1 MPDLTELLTQAIQM
15 HQAGQVEPA
24 REIYL
29 QLLRQDPNHLHAL
42 NLLGLAGWQTGR
54 HAEAVGYLER
64 AIAID
69 PTQAAFHGNL
79 AEARRGLGQLGP
91 ALESYAEA
99 ARLAPD
105 AAIVHLNLGTLLQQA
120 GQPEHAITSFG
131 RALELD
137 PQNILAR
144 YHLGTAFEQQGK
156 PQPAEACYE
165 QVLESA
171 PEHVPSLV
179 AQAGLRKTRG
189 DLEGAVELYE
199 RALRL
204 EPEIAARHFDLG
216 NVHQL
221 ARRWHEA
228 VACYRRALDIDPQYA
243 EAFSNLVNAL
253 RELDQ
258 LDEALMCAERAVQL
272 RPDSAPS
279 ANNLAVVLQ
288 DLGRLDEARRQFERA
303 LLLDPKKAELHLNL
317 GVVLKDQGHV
327 EQAIA
332 KYDEALQIQPDHAQT
347 RCSRGMALLSLGR
360 GEGWAGYEHR
370 IGLPQ
375 FDTLTFAK
383 PRWDG
388 GPLAGRTLLIHCEQ
402 GYGDTLQFVRF
413 VKTAMERG
421 GDDGKIILA
430 TQPEMIPLLKQ
441 SGYPG
446 QVPKNQPIAAFDVH
460 VPLMSLP
467 MTLGVGFHELSR
479 EIPYLSVEPNRIEK
493 WREELGK
500 YPGFRIGIGW
510 QGRPDFRGDRLR
522 SIPLEAFAPLAEV
535 PQARLISL
543 QKGPGSEQLGAG
555 LHRFDVVDLGD
566 ALDGPSSRF
575 MDSAAVMHSL
585 DLIVTS
591 DSAVAHLAGALGM
604 RVWLALSAA
613 PDWRWMVDRDDTP
626 WYPTMRLFRQTR
638 LGDWADVFGRMAAEL
653 RTLVQSTASEK
664 TVS

>member
-1 MPDLTELLTQAIQM
+1 MPDVSQLLPRAVQL
-15 HQAGQVEPA
+15 HQAGQVEQA
-24 REIYL
+24 REIY
-29 QLLRQDPNHLHAL
+29 QQILRQEPNHLHAL

-54 HAEAVGYLER
+54 HAEAVEYLER

-69 PTQAAFHGNL
+69 STQAAFHGNL

-91 ALESYAEA
+91 AIESYAQA
-99 ARLAPD
+99 ARLQPD
-105 AAIVHLNLGTLLQQA
+105 AVIVHVNLGTLLQQA
-120 GQPEHAITSFG
+120 GQPEHAIASYG

-137 PQNILAR
+137 PQNVLAR
-144 YHLGTAFEQQGK
+144 YHLGTAFEQQAK
-156 PQPAEACYE
+156 PQPAASCYE

-171 PEHVPSLV
+171 PDHVPSLV
-179 AQAGLRKTRG
+179 ALAALRKTRG
-189 DLEGAVELYE
+189 DLAGAVELYE
-199 RALRL
+199 HALRL

-221 ARRWHEA
+221 AGQWREA

-253 RELDQ
+253 RELNQ
-258 LDEALMCAERAVQL
+258 LDEALICAERAVQL
-272 RPDSAPS
+272 RPESAPS

-288 DLGRLDEARRQFERA
+288 DLGRLDEARQQLERA
-303 LLLDPKKAELHLNL
+303 ILLDPKKAELHLNL
-317 GVVLKDQGHV
+317 GVVFKDQGHFV
-327 EQAIA
+327 EAIA
-332 KYDEALQIQPDHAQT
+332 KYDEALQIQPNHAHT

-360 GEGWAGYEHR
+360 FAEGWEGYEHR

-375 FDTLTFAK
+375 FDTLTFPR

-388 GPLAGRTLLIHCEQ
+388 TPLAGRTLLIHCEQ

-413 VKTAMERG
+413 VKTAVERAG
-421 GDDGKIILA
+421 DGKIILA

-446 QVPKNQPIAAFDVH
+446 LVAKNQTLPAFDVH

-467 MTLGVGFHELSR
+467 LTLGV
-479 EIPYLSVEPNRIEK
+479 EIDSMARDVSYLAVEPARIDK
-493 WREELGK
+493 WRQELDK
-500 YPGFRIGIGW
+500 YPGFKIGMGW

-522 SIPLEAFAPLAEV
+522 SFPLETFAPLADV
-535 PQARLISL
+535 PQVRLISL

-566 ALDGPSSRF
+566 ALDGGDSRF
-575 MDSAAVMHSL
+575 MDSAAVMQSL
-585 DLIVTS
+585 NLVVTS
-591 DSAVAHLAGALGM
+591 DTALAHLAGALGV

-613 PDWRWMVDRDDTP
+613 PDWRWMVDRDDSP
-626 WYPTMRLFRQTR
+626 WYPSMRLFRQSR
-638 LGDWADVFGRMAAEL
+638 LGDWTDVFERMASEL
-653 RTLVQSTASEK
+653 RSLAQSTASEK
-664 TVS
+664 SV

>member
-1 MPDLTELLTQAIQM
+1 MPDVSQLLPRAVQL
-15 HQAGQVEPA
+15 HQAGQVEQA

-29 QLLRQDPNHLHAL
+29 QVLKQEANNLHAL

-54 HAEAVGYLER
+54 HAEAVEYLER

-69 PTQAAFHGNL
+69 STQAAFHGNL
-79 AEARRGLGQLGP
+79 AEARRGLGQIGL
-91 ALESYAEA
+91 AIESYAQA
-99 ARLAPD
+99 ARLQPD
-105 AAIVHLNLGTLLQQA
+105 AVIVHVNMGTLLQQA
-120 GQPEHAITSFG
+120 GQPEHAIASYG

-137 PQNILAR
+137 PQNVLAR

-156 PQPAEACYE
+156 PQPAESCYE

-179 AQAGLRKTRG
+179 ALAALRKTRG
-189 DLEGAVELYE
+189 DLAGAVEMYE
-199 RALRL
+199 QALRL

-221 ARRWHEA
+221 ASRWNEA

-253 RELDQ
+253 RELNQ
-258 LDEALMCAERAVQL
+258 LDEALLCAERAVQL

-288 DLGRLDEARRQFERA
+288 DLGRLDEARKQFERA
-303 LLLDPKKAELHLNL
+303 VLLDPKKAELHLNL
-317 GVVLKDQGHV
+317 GVVLRDQGHLN
-327 EQAIA
+327 EAIA
-332 KYDEALQIQPDHAQT
+332 KYDEALQIRPDHSHT
-347 RCSRGMALLSLGR
+347 KCSRGMALLSLGR
-360 GEGWAGYEHR
+360 FAEGWAGYEHR

-375 FDTLTFAK
+375 FDTLTFPQ

-388 GPLAGRTLLIHCEQ
+388 TPLSGRTLLIHCEQ

-413 VKTAMERG
+413 VKTAVERG
-421 GDDGKIILA
+421 GDGKIILA

-441 SGYPG
+441 SGYTELVSKSQAIP
-446 QVPKNQPIAAFDVH
+446 AFDVH

-467 MTLGVGFHELSR
+467 VTLGLGIDDLAPD
-479 EIPYLSVEPNRIEK
+479 IPYLAVEPARIDK
-493 WREELGK
+493 WRQQLEK
-500 YPGFRIGIGW
+500 YPGFKIGIGW

-522 SIPLEAFAPLAEV
+522 SIPLEVFAPLAEV
-535 PQARLISL
+535 PQVRLISL

-566 ALDGPSSRF
+566 ALDGTGSRF
-575 MDSAAVMHSL
+575 MDSAAVMQSL
-585 DLIVTS
+585 DLVVTS
-591 DSAVAHLAGALGM
+591 DTALAHLAGALGV

-613 PDWRWMVDRDDTP
+613 PDWRWMVERDDSP
-626 WYPTMRLFRQTR
+626 WYLSMRLFRQSR
-638 LGDWADVFGRMAAEL
+638 LGDWTDVFARMAAEL
-653 RTLVQSTASEK
+653 RTLDGPGESV
-664 TVS
+664 

>member
-1 MPDLTELLTQAIQM
+1 MPDVSQLLPKAVQL
-15 HQAGQVEPA
+15 HQAGQVEQA

-29 QLLRQDPNHLHAL
+29 QILKEDANNLHAL
-42 NLLGLAGWQTGR
+42 NLLGLVGWQTGR
-54 HAEAVGYLER
+54 HAEAVEYLER
-64 AIAID
+64 AIALD
-69 PTQAAFHGNL
+69 STQAAFHGNL
-79 AEARRGLGQLGP
+79 AEARRGLGQLGQ
-91 ALESYAEA
+91 AIESYAEA
-99 ARLAPD
+99 ARLQPGAF
-105 AAIVHLNLGTLLQQA
+105 IIHLNMGTLLQQA
-120 GQPEHAITSFG
+120 GQPEHAIASYG

-137 PQNILAR
+137 PQNVSAR

-156 PQPAEACYE
+156 TQPAESCYE

-171 PEHVPSLV
+171 PDHVPSLI
-179 AQAGLRKTRG
+179 ALAALRKTRG
-189 DLEGAVELYE
+189 DLAGAVELYE
-199 RALRL
+199 HALRL

-221 ARRWHEA
+221 ARRWSEA
-228 VACYRRALDIDPQYA
+228 VACYRRALDINPQYA

-253 RELDQ
+253 RELNQ

-272 RPDSAPS
+272 RPESAPS

-288 DLGRLDEARRQFERA
+288 DLGRLDEARKQFERA
-303 LLLDPKKAELHLNL
+303 ILLDPKKAELHLNL
-317 GVVLKDQGHV
+317 GVVLKDQGHLD
-327 EQAIA
+327 EAIA
-332 KYDEALQIQPDHAQT
+332 KYDGALRIQPNHAHT

-360 GEGWAGYEHR
+360 FAEGWAGYEHR

-375 FDTLTFAK
+375 FDTLTFPQ

-388 GPLAGRTLLIHCEQ
+388 TPLAGRTLLIHCEQ

-413 VKTAMERG
+413 VKMAVERG
-421 GDDGKIILA
+421 GDGKIVLA
-430 TQPEMIPLLKQ
+430 AQPELIPLLKQ

-446 QVPKNQPIAAFDVH
+446 LVPKNQNLPAFDVH

-467 MTLGVGFHELSR
+467 LALGVEVESFAR
-479 EIPYLSVEPNRIEK
+479 EIPYLAVEQARIDK
-493 WREELGK
+493 WRQELDK
-500 YPGFRIGIGW
+500 YPGFKIGIGW

-522 SIPLEAFAPLAEV
+522 SIPLETFAPLAEV

-566 ALDGPSSRF
+566 ALDGVGSRF

-585 DLIVTS
+585 DLVVTS
-591 DSAVAHLAGALGM
+591 DTALAHLAGALGI

-613 PDWRWMVDRDDTP
+613 PDWRWMVDRDDSP
-626 WYPTMRLFRQTR
+626 WYPSMRLFRQSR
-638 LGDWADVFGRMAAEL
+638 LGEWTDVFERMAAEL
-653 RTLVQSTASEK
+653 RTLSQSIASEK
-664 TVS
+664 IV